1 MTYEGLDRSP
11 AMTSLRTRSIA
22 LLALLQILLQPLALA
37 AGCSL
42 LPAGSSSCCCSP
54 EPSVV
59 EAGCCASEA
68 GAAEQKGS
76 PIDDCACAPV
86 PEPLPWA
93 PPSSVDEPAQPVA
106 VALFGAELRAPREP
120 RAGPPVGLGALR
132 APGDRVPLRIRFQVF
147 RL

>member
-59 EAGCCASEA
+59 EAGCCVSEA
-68 GAAEQKGS
+68 GAAEQEGS
-76 PIDDCACAPV
+76 SVDDCACAPV

-93 PPSSVDEPAQPVA
+93 PPPSVEEPAQPVA
-106 VALFGAELRAPREP
+106 VALFGAELRAPCEP
-120 RAGPPVGLGALR
+120 RAGPSVGARALR
-132 APGDRVPLRIRFQVF
+132 APGVRTPLHIRFQVF